1 MIIKSTRNT
10 VIVAVIFSALS
21 GVSTLGTAKLQDV
34 ELKSVHA
41 SHADLNFARE
51 AGQQALHKRLKSC

>member
-10 VIVAVIFSALS
+10 VIVAVIFSVLS

-34 ELKSVHA
+34 ELKSVRA
-41 SHADLNFARE
+41 SYADHNSTRDK
-51 AGQQALHKRLKSC
+51 GQQALHTRLKSC

>member
-10 VIVAVIFSALS
+10 LIVAVIFSVLS

-34 ELKSVHA
+34 ELKSVLVSFA
-41 SHADLNFARE
+41 ELNFARE
-51 AGQQALHKRLKSC
+51 EGQQALHKRLKSC